1 MRKVVSIR
9 LDEGMLAAAK
19 ARARQ
24 RRRTL
29 TNYVEG
35 LIEGDFRP
43 REREKEEGSERAPGA
58 LLIHVIR
65 TLKAHRPGLERMG
78 VRHAAV
84 FGSLARGEER
94 PESDV
99 DILIETD
106 PAVVHSLFAYGG
118 IQQSLEDWIG
128 RPVDLAGK
136 ERLRPGA
143 AAEVE
148 RDAIHAF

>member
-9 LDEGMLAAAK
+9 LDEGMLAAAQR
-19 ARARQ
+19 RARQ

-35 LIEGDFRP
+35 LIERDFGARQ
-43 REREKEEGSERAPGA
+43 EEKESGHLPVV
-58 LLIHVIR
+58 LLVHVIR
-65 TLKAHRPGLERMG
+65 TLKAHRPALERMG

-84 FGSLARGEER
+84 FGSLARGAAR

-106 PAVVHSLFAYGG
+106 PAVVKSLFAYGG
-118 IQQSLEDWIG
+118 IQQSLEEWIG
-128 RPVDLAGK
+128 RPVDLVGR

-143 AAEVE
+143 ALEAE

>member
-9 LDEGMLAAAK
+9 LDEGMLAAAQR
-19 ARARQ
+19 RARQ

-35 LIEGDFRP
+35 LIERDFVP
-43 REREKEEGSERAPGA
+43 DEREMESGSAPQVQ
-58 LLIHVIR
+58 LVHVIR
-65 TLKAHRPGLERMG
+65 TLKARRPELERMG

-84 FGSLARGEER
+84 FGSLARGEAR

-99 DILIETD
+99 DILVETD
-106 PAVVHSLFAYGG
+106 PAVVKSLFAYGG
-118 IQQSLEDWIG
+118 IQQSLEEWIG

-143 AAEVE
+143 AVEAE

>member
-9 LDEGMLAAAK
+9 LDERMLAAAQG
-19 ARARQ
+19 RARQ

-35 LIEGDFRP
+35 LIERDFRP
-43 REREKEEGSERAPGA
+43 REPEKESGRLPEP
-58 LLIHVIR
+58 LLVHVIR
-65 TLKAHRPGLERMG
+65 TLKAHRPALERLG

-118 IQQSLEDWIG
+118 IQQSLEEWIG

-136 ERLRPGA
+136 ERLRPA
-143 AAEVE
+143 AAVEAE

>member
-9 LDEGMLAAAK
+9 LDEGMLAAAQR
-19 ARARQ
+19 RARQ

-35 LIEGDFRP
+35 LIEQDFRP
-43 REREKEEGSERAPGA
+43 REAETEREHPPEAR
-58 LLIHVIR
+58 LVHVIR
-65 TLKAHRPGLERMG
+65 TLKAHRPELERMG
-78 VRHAAV
+78 VRHAAL
-84 FGSLARGEER
+84 FGSLARGEAR

-106 PAVVHSLFAYGG
+106 PAVVKSLFAYGG
-118 IQQSLEDWIG
+118 IQQSLEEWIG
-128 RPVDLAGK
+128 RPVDLVGR

-143 AAEVE
+143 AVEAE

>member
-1 MRKVVSIR
+1 
-9 LDEGMLAAAK
+9 
-19 ARARQ
+19 
-24 RRRTL
+24 
-29 TNYVEG
+29 
-35 LIEGDFRP
+35 
-43 REREKEEGSERAPGA
+43 
-58 LLIHVIR
+58 
-65 TLKAHRPGLERMG
+65 MG

-84 FGSLARGEER
+84 FGSLARGEET

-106 PAVVHSLFAYGG
+106 PAVVNSLFAYGG
-118 IQQSLEDWIG
+118 IQQSLEEWVD

-136 ERLRPGA
+136 ERLRRGA

>member
-9 LDEGMLAAAK
+9 LDERTLAAAQR
-19 ARARQ
+19 RARQ

-35 LIEGDFRP
+35 LIERDFGRS
-43 REREKEEGSERAPGA
+43 ESEKEGANAPDA
-58 LLIHVIR
+58 LLVHVIR
-65 TLKAHRPGLERMG
+65 TLKAHRPELERMG

-84 FGSLARGEER
+84 FGSLARGEET

-106 PAVVHSLFAYGG
+106 PALVRSLFAYGG
-118 IQQSLEDWIG
+118 IQQSLEEWIG
-128 RPVDLAGK
+128 WPVDLAGK
-136 ERLRPGA
+136 ERLRRGA
-143 AAEVE
+143 AAEAQ

>member
-9 LDEGMLAAAK
+9 LDERTLAAAQR
-19 ARARQ
+19 RARQ

-35 LIEGDFRP
+35 LIERDFGP
-43 REREKEEGSERAPGA
+43 RVSEKERANAPEG
-58 LLIHVIR
+58 LLVHVIR
-65 TLKAHRPGLERMG
+65 TLKAHRAELERMG

-84 FGSLARGEER
+84 FGSLARGEET

-106 PAVVHSLFAYGG
+106 SAVVRSLFAYGG
-118 IQQSLEDWIG
+118 IQQSLEEWIG

-136 ERLRPGA
+136 ERLRRGA
-143 AAEVE
+143 AVE
-148 RDAIHAF
+148 AQRDAIHAF